1 MGSYEDEY
9 RKYYSDAKSKLNIK
23 SEIKSYKS
31 KSNLKDE
38 EILNFNSSRD
48 IYPKAKYDYGEGD
61 IYSKEEKKE
70 NYIIEDKERG
80 TYKGIGTYS
89 GINNYNNQN
98 SYRGFDGYNGRSYY
112 GNSVEHNLNAGEE
125 ENILSKWGKRVIIEL
140 VLTVV
145 LFVLVIGVKTL
156 PYKEAKNIYGSFKE
170 IVNINFDYKN
180 FIEDVRTIDVV
191 KEVDKIK
198 ENLKIKSEDV
208 NTFNPENND
217 ENIDDITSDKGKEST
232 D

>member
-23 SEIKSYKS
+23 SEIKSYKN

-38 EILNFNSSRD
+38 EILNFNSSMD
-48 IYPKAKYDYGEGD
+48 IYPKAKYEYGEGD
-61 IYSKEEKKE
+61 TYNKEEKKV

-98 SYRGFDGYNGRSYY
+98 SYRGFDGYNGRTYY
-112 GNSVEHNLNAGEE
+112 GNVGEQNLNAGEE

-140 VLTVV
+140 FLTVV

-191 KEVDKIK
+191 KEVSKIK
-198 ENLKIKSEDV
+198 ENFKIKSEEV
-208 NTFNPENND
+208 NTFKPENND
-217 ENIDDITSDKGKEST
+217 ENIDDITSDKTKEST